1 MTLLRSESV
10 PIVEE
15 QDIVRARQI
24 TRDWAIDFGFKL
36 IDQTKMVTAVS
47 ELARNTLVY
56 GKGGIMLLEALERD
70 FRKGLRAKFE
80 DKGPGIPDI
89 EQALT

>member
-1 MTLLRSESV
+1 
-10 PIVEE
+10 
-15 QDIVRARQI
+15 
-24 TRDWAIDFGFKL
+24 
-36 IDQTKMVTAVS
+36 
-47 ELARNTLVY
+47 TLVY

-89 EQALT
+89 EQALTNGFTTGRSLGLGLGGAKRLSEEFEIFSKPGEGTRVTIARWT